1 MHWRL
6 GWRMG
11 RRIVAGLVMA
21 SALAASLTGCA
32 YLDVKQRELIFRPNK
47 EYSSTPADQ
56 GIAYEDVWLKI
67 EGAGGSA
74 ERVHGWWMPAAE
86 RNAPALLYLHGAR
99 WSIGNN
105 LFRIARL
112 REAGFSV
119 LAIDYRGFGKSDGE
133 LPSEAQT
140 YEDANAAWTW
150 LEAKMPDVRRRFIF
164 GHSLG
169 GAVAIDLAARHP
181 EAAGLIVESSFTS
194 IPDMASLNYW
204 YVPSLVLTQRYA
216 SLEKI
221 AAVKLP
227 VLFMHGKADSVVPY
241 TMSEQLHAAATS
253 PKRLLLVPEAG
264 HSNLSWRFSDQYIRT
279 LRAFVA
285 EVASAGNSGGGGRAG
300 NRAAPAL

>member
-1 MHWRL
+1 MRVHWRF
-6 GWRMG
+6 GRRMG
-11 RRIVAGLVMA
+11 RRMVAGLVMA

-32 YLDVKQRELIFRPNK
+32 YLDVKQRELIFRANK
-47 EYSSTPADQ
+47 QYSSTPADQ
-56 GIAYEDVWLKI
+56 GLAYEDVWL
-67 EGAGGSA
+67 ELRGGGVLA
-74 ERVHGWWMPAAE
+74 ERVHGWWLPAPE
-86 RNAPALLYLHGAR
+86 RGAPALLYLHGAR

-133 LPSEAQT
+133 LPSETQT
-140 YEDANAAWTW
+140 YEDAQAAWTW
-150 LEAKMPDVRRRFIF
+150 LEAKVPDARRRFIF

-169 GAVAIDLAARHP
+169 GAVAIDLAARQP

-194 IPDMASLNYW
+194 IPEMASRSHW
-204 YVPSLVLTQRYA
+204 YVPSALLTQRYE

-241 TMSEQLHAAATS
+241 SMSEQLHAAATS
-253 PKRLLLVPEAG
+253 RKRLLLVAGAG
-264 HSNLSWRFSDQYIRT
+264 HSNISWRFSDEYIGA

-285 EVASAGNSGGGGRAG
+285 EVAAAGGGRTL
-300 NRAAPAL
+300 R